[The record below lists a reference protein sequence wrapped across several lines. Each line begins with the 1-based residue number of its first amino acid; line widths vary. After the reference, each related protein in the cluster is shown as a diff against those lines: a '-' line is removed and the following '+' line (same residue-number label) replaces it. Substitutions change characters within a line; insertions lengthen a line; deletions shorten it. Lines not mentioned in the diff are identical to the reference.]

1 MRIIFAN
8 VRENKLTISIN
19 NIKKKERKKIMKT
32 VTSTMVNPNVEFT
45 IKSIKKEKYA
55 NKTYYDAYYEVEFN
69 DGKLGYVAVCKNNAW
84 NYTMCDHRK
93 GLKITYNDEFAY
105 YFKNLTMAFEMI
117 NRFEE
122 DLNLGRGEDMFNF

>member
-1 MRIIFAN
+1 M
-8 VRENKLTISIN
+8 
-19 NIKKKERKKIMKT
+19 KK
-32 VTSTMVNPNVEFT
+32 VTSTMVNANVEFT
-45 IKSIKKEKYA
+45 IKSIKKKKYA

-69 DGKLGYVAVCKNNAW
+69 DGKFSNVTVCKNNAW
-84 NYTMCDHRK
+84 NYTMCDQNK

-122 DLNLGRGEDMFNF
+122 DLNLGRGKKDMFNI

>member
-1 MRIIFAN
+1 
-8 VRENKLTISIN
+8 
-19 NIKKKERKKIMKT
+19 MKT

-45 IKSIKKEKYA
+45 IKSIKKNKSA

-69 DGKLGYVAVCKNNAW
+69 DGKFSNVTVYKNNAW
-84 NYTMCDHRK
+84 NYTMCDQNK
-93 GLKITYNDEFAY
+93 GLKITYNDEFTF

-122 DLNLGRGEDMFNF
+122 DLNLGRGKDMFNI